1 MTKSSCINHISLD
14 QKSYA
19 FGMLDNLCVI
29 WIIETYKN
37 LSQQLDTWGIRMYT
51 TNPCPTNINQQLL
64 SHGLQDETSTDLGV
78 VRFSQGDPKFWAS
91 NWSLVDFNASSSG
104 N

>member
-1 MTKSSCINHISLD
+1 
-14 QKSYA
+14 
-19 FGMLDNLCVI
+19 MLDNLCVI
-29 WIIETYKN
+29 WMIETYKN

-51 TNPCPTNINQQLL
+51 TNSCPSNINQKLL

-78 VRFSQGDPKFWAS
+78 VSFSQGDPEFWAS
-91 NWSLVDFNASSSG
+91 YWSLVDFNASNSG